1 MGPKLLSPDQME
13 KRVETSVAFVQLVQ
27 EKGRDILSRIV
38 MIDESAVSM
47 HSPETKC
54 QSMQWLKKGTRP
66 C

>member
-1 MGPKLLSPDQME
+1 ME

-27 EKGRDILSRIV
+27 EKGRGILSRIF
-38 MIDESAVSM
+38 MINETAVSM